1 MLMLA
6 YSKNHLNDERYSF
19 DIVAEVFSI
28 NVTDNIIVVKI
39 PHGKYKTCC
48 SNCLEL
54 RHLSSEFLWSL
65 DGNLL
70 GHLGKYKPRKPIICR
85 ACGLKSEWIVGTS
98 RKAFVCKSCR
108 SEF

>member
-1 MLMLA
+1 MTIKVGDRVSFKARLNIADRSMLMLA
-6 YSKNHLNDERYSF
+6 YSKNSLNDERYSF

-28 NVTDNIIVVKI
+28 NVTNNIIVVKI

-54 RHLSSEFLWSL
+54 CHLSSEFLWSL

-70 GHLGKYKPRKPIICR
+70 GHLGKY
-85 ACGLKSEWIVGTS
+85 
-98 RKAFVCKSCR
+98 
-108 SEF
+108 